1 MNPIVLYFHHIGSGV
16 DHYTSVS
23 KDSFER
29 MLDAIQ
35 GAGNVVDLD
44 SVAHHERPTF
54 ALTFDDGYDAVFG
67 PPLETLEKRGLPA
80 TFFVVPQWLGRRAPH
95 RWAPADMNCAD
106 ADTLRDARDRG
117 FGIASHT
124 WSHAALDAASAAKV
138 GWELDRGW
146 AALAEESLG
155 YGFETTVAYPYGLL
169 PRSSPAGVTRG
180 FATGRQ
186 PIACWQ
192 CRPLSITRV
201 YLAENDD
208 DWNMK
213 IAGWINAQHGAT
225 NQCRDPHHRSVG
237 FDR

>member
-35 GAGNVVDLD
+35 VAGNVVDLD

-155 YGFETTVAYPYGLL
+155 LSLWPSATKFASGRNQGFRDRTSANRVLAVSAALHHQGV
-169 PRSSPAGVTRG
+169 PRGER
-180 FATGRQ
+180 R
-186 PIACWQ
+186 
-192 CRPLSITRV
+192 
-201 YLAENDD
+201 
-208 DWNMK
+208 
-213 IAGWINAQHGAT
+213 
-225 NQCRDPHHRSVG
+225 
-237 FDR
+237 